1 MKRNVIV
8 FGATGKT
15 GKQLCKELES
25 ENIKYSVFVREASSK
40 KLSAD
45 PAKIIVGDVLNS
57 RDVDRALGEED
68 FTDVIIA
75 LGSKDLKNSKIRST
89 GTRFIVDTLNQ
100 KQNNTTSIHVVS
112 ALGVGDSW
120 SQLNW
125 LGKLICRLLLK
136 NTMSDHSEQESVVIN
151 SQYPFHIIR
160 PVGLKDGEA
169 SGTVHIQN
177 KGIMPSNSIQRADV
191 ARFLVKSLMENKRG
205 ISGICQKV

>member
-15 GKQLCKELES
+15 GEEICKELGS

-40 KLSAD
+40 KLSGD
-45 PAKIIVGDVLNS
+45 SAKIITGDVLNIN
-57 RDVDRALGEED
+57 DVEKAFLEED

-75 LGSKDLKNSKIRST
+75 LGSKDLKNLKIRST
-89 GTRFIVDTLNQ
+89 GTKHIVDTLNQ
-100 KQNNTTSIHVVS
+100 KQNNTISLHVVS

-125 LGKLICRLLLK
+125 LGKLICRLLIK
-136 NTMSDHSEQESVVIN
+136 NAMNDHSEQESVVLN

-169 SGTVHIQN
+169 IGSVHVQN
-177 KGIMPSNSIQRADV
+177 EGIMPSNSIQRADV
-191 ARFLVKSLMENKRG
+191 AGYLVKSLIENKRG